1 VFCDRVAVMDP
12 GRIVEVGPVED
23 VLGQPRQAYAQALQ
37 ASILEPDPAK
47 RLPEISLDATFPNPL
62 DPPSGCAFH
71 PRWLRTTDLC
81 STDEPE
87 ARGLPGSFI
96 ACHPA
101 HTRPHS
107 SATLNLL
114 PLRRPFNA

>member
-1 VFCDRVAVMDP
+1 
-12 GRIVEVGPVED
+12 
-23 VLGQPRQAYAQALQ
+23 L

-71 PRWLRTTDLC
+71 PRCPRAADLC

-87 ARGLPGSFI
+87 ARGLPCSFV
-96 ACHPA
+96 ACHHA
-101 HTRPHS
+101 NT
-107 SATLNLL
+107 
-114 PLRRPFNA
+114 

>member
-1 VFCDRVAVMDP
+1 
-12 GRIVEVGPVED
+12 VELSVRKNMVSKS
-23 VLGQPRQAYAQALQ
+23 RYTQALL

-71 PRWLRTTDLC
+71 ARCPRATDLC

-87 ARGLPGSFI
+87 ARGLPGSFV
-96 ACHPA
+96 ACHHA
-101 HTRPHS
+101 NT
-107 SATLNLL
+107 
-114 PLRRPFNA
+114 